1 MNANV
6 KAPKLAIAMNYI
18 DDDLI
23 SGAIDYKPVPQKTKM
38 AWFRHAIVAACL
50 CLVVVGVFSVL
61 PYENWF
67 EHQAE
72 APNWE
77 KTHYET
83 ATLADI
89 EAVCGTDLLLD
100 KMALSDNYF
109 SNYHLEIIENGA
121 FDKPEDWKSLSV
133 DVNYGNSIVDLDG
146 ENLYCYISFD
156 GSTDGIYIMNF
167 LNNAATL
174 EINGYTVEYK
184 EISSDEAA
192 ADGWAIGGSNLD
204 YHGWAKFT
212 HNGYEYY
219 IATHSDNPDFF
230 DMTLEQILK

>member
-1 MNANV
+1 MTNT
-6 KAPKLAIAMNYI
+6 PKLAIAIGYI
-18 DDDLI
+18 DDDLVT
-23 SGAIDYKPVPQKTKM
+23 GAVEYMPAQSKTKI

-50 CLVVVGVFSVL
+50 CLAVVGVFRVL

-67 EHQAE
+67 EHHAE

-83 ATLADI
+83 DVLADI

-100 KMALSDNYF
+100 KMALSGNHF
-109 SNYHLEIIENGA
+109 SNYHLEIIENGD

-133 DVNYGNSIVDLDG
+133 DLNYGNAIIDPDND
-146 ENLYCYISFD
+146 NLFCFISFD
-156 GSTDGIYIMNF
+156 GSTDGIYIMDF
-167 LNNAATL
+167 LNEAVTV
-174 EINGYTVEYK
+174 EINGYTVEYN
-184 EISSDEAA
+184 EMSTDEAA
-192 ADGWAIGGSNLD
+192 ADGLTLGSKLD

-219 IATHSDNPDFF
+219 IATNSDNPDFF
-230 DMTLEQILK
+230 EMTLEQLLK

>member
-1 MNANV
+1 MTNT
-6 KAPKLAIAMNYI
+6 PKLAIAIGYI
-18 DDDLI
+18 DDDLVT
-23 SGAIDYKPVPQKTKM
+23 GAVEYMPAQSKTKI

-50 CLVVVGVFSVL
+50 CLAVVGVFRVL

-67 EHQAE
+67 EHHAE

-83 ATLADI
+83 DDLADI

-100 KMALSDNYF
+100 KMALSGNHF
-109 SNYHLEIIENGA
+109 SNYHLEIIENGD

-133 DVNYGNSIVDLDG
+133 DLNYGNAIIDPDND
-146 ENLYCYISFD
+146 NLFCFISFD
-156 GSTDGIYIMNF
+156 GSTDGIYIMDF
-167 LNNAATL
+167 LNKAVTV
-174 EINGYTVEYK
+174 EINGYTVEYN
-184 EISSDEAA
+184 EMSTDEAA
-192 ADGWAIGGSNLD
+192 ADGLTLGSKLD

-219 IATHSDNPDFF
+219 IATNSDNPDFF
-230 DMTLEQILK
+230 EMTLEQLLK

>member
-23 SGAIDYKPVPQKTKM
+23 SGAIDYKPTPPK
-38 AWFRHAIVAACL
+38 ANISWFRHAIVAACL

-67 EHQAE
+67 EHQADD
-72 APNWE
+72 PNWE

-83 ATLADI
+83 VSLADI

-109 SNYHLEIIENGA
+109 SNYNLEILENGS
-121 FDKPEDWKSLSV
+121 FDNAADWKSLSV
-133 DVNYGNSIVDLDG
+133 DVNYGNTVIDPDND
-146 ENLYCYISFD
+146 NLFCFISFD
-156 GSTDGIYIMNF
+156 GSTDGIYIMDF
-167 LNNAATL
+167 LNDAATV
-174 EINGYTVEYK
+174 EMNGYTVEYN
-184 EISSDEAA
+184 EMSSDEAA
-192 ADGWAIGGSNLD
+192 ADGLTMGSNLD
-204 YHGWAKFT
+204 YHGWAKFI
-212 HNGYEYY
+212 HNGYAYY

-230 DMTLEQILK
+230 ELTLEQMLK